1 MQLFVATLN
10 FTVVRKIVNLAV
22 SFVLKNTFG
31 NRPKK
36 FDFVHQTG
44 SYTHGLHTREGLTM
58 LCSCHYSVNHMFTL
72 MSERK

>member
-36 FDFVHQTG
+36 FDLFIRLEVTHMVCTQEKG
-44 SYTHGLHTREGLTM
+44 SQCYAAAITQ
-58 LCSCHYSVNHMFTL
+58 
-72 MSERK
+72 

>member
-36 FDFVHQTG
+36 FDFVHQTNSLLEG
-44 SYTHGLHTREGLTM
+44 AHGLGMRLKNDFHILSLT
-58 LCSCHYSVNHMFTL
+58 
-72 MSERK
+72 